1 MNEADSYSA
10 SGLTE
15 LFVCISIYINE
26 SSDELR
32 MFLMQ
37 DRPDADY
44 PFNSIDQ
51 ANDTVTGKI

>member
-15 LFVCISIYINE
+15 FFVCISIYINE

-37 DRPDADY
+37 DRPDA
-44 PFNSIDQ
+44 NNQ
-51 ANDTVTGKI
+51 